1 VPSPEAKPGFAVV
14 DVKAVGVNFPDVLII
29 EDKYQFKPA
38 RPFAP
43 GAEVSGIVKSVG
55 EGVTHVKPGDRVLGN
70 TGWGGMAEELALEAA
85 RLVKIPDSMPFDDA
99 AAFIMTYG
107 TSYHALKDRA
117 DLKPGQTLLIRGG
130 TSALGL
136 AATTLAKDMG
146 ATVLAT
152 TRNPQ
157 RTQDL
162 AAHGVDHPLVDDGAV
177 AGQVRKIVPE
187 GVSAALE
194 VVGTPTLPDT
204 LAAVRVHGTVCFTG
218 MLSDQWTVRDFYP
231 IGYLPNGVRLT
242 AYSGDAA
249 DLPAAVLQSY
259 LDRIA
264 SGEISLGPVHVYSLD
279 DIQVAHTDL
288 EEGRKVGKLVGRT
301 TGR

>member
-1 VPSPEAKPGFAVV
+1 VPPSW
-14 DVKAVGVNFPDVLII
+14 
-29 EDKYQFKPA
+29 PA
-38 RPFAP
+38 
-43 GAEVSGIVKSVG
+43 
-55 EGVTHVKPGDRVLGN
+55 
-70 TGWGGMAEELALEAA
+70 
-85 RLVKIPDSMPFDDA
+85 
-99 AAFIMTYG
+99 
-107 TSYHALKDRA
+107 
-117 DLKPGQTLLIRGG
+117 
-130 TSALGL
+130 
-136 AATTLAKDMG
+136 
-146 ATVLAT
+146 
-152 TRNPQ
+152 RNPQ
-157 RTQDL
+157 RTRDL

-187 GVSAALE
+187 GVHAALE
-194 VVGTPTLPDT
+194 LVGTPALRDT

-264 SGEISLGPVHVYSLD
+264 SGEISLVPVHIYNLD
-279 DIQVAHTDL
+279 DIHVAHRDL

>member
-1 VPSPEAKPGFAVV
+1 MGRTFDGGYAEYTVVPRSQVIPFTSGLPWETLGAIPET
-14 DVKAVGVNFPDVLII
+14 L
-29 EDKYQFKPA
+29 Q
-38 RPFAP
+38 
-43 GAEVSGIVKSVG
+43 
-55 EGVTHVKPGDRVLGN
+55 T
-70 TGWGGMAEELALEAA
+70 
-85 RLVKIPDSMPFDDA
+85 
-99 AAFIMTYG
+99 AFGSLTIG
-107 TSYHALKDRA
+107 L